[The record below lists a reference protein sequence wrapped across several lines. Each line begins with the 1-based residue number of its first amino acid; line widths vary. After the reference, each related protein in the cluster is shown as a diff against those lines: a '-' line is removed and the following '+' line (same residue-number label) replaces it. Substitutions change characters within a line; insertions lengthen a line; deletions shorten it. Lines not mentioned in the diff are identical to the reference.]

1 MSKRYLFLAIAT
13 AVVALLAS
21 SCGLLSMRRGAWGS
35 NTSHEGVPTDK
46 QIMLIGTYTDAG
58 SEGVYSYTAEIGSLD
73 FKHTGTFI
81 TPNPTCLAYDGG
93 KRIVYIA
100 NEDNEQPMATSAQLD
115 TRNGRLSAI
124 NSSYTLGDGPAYIA
138 TDGKNKVVTANYSGG
153 SITLFEVNAKGE
165 LGQPDWRIVLGKERV
180 SHPHAAIF
188 SPNGKELFI
197 TDLGMDKVFHF
208 NVNASSNPPITIG
221 INTTSLPSGVGPR
234 HIIMDRSG
242 KYAYVIAEK
251 APKIFVYE
259 HHDGAL
265 ELVQEVGLRLASGAH
280 GQHMVLSDDGR
291 FLYTSHTDGEHVIS
305 IFKVDKGDGTL
316 TQVGKQKVGKKPR
329 QFAISPDGSVL
340 AVACRGGDKV
350 EFYQRDASTGLL
362 TPIQGAGLKVSHPA
376 FILWL
381 GQH

>member
-1 MSKRYLFLAIAT
+1 
-13 AVVALLAS
+13 
-21 SCGLLSMRRGAWGS
+21 
-35 NTSHEGVPTDK
+35 
-46 QIMLIGTYTDAG
+46 
-58 SEGVYSYTAEIGSLD
+58 
-73 FKHTGTFI
+73 
-81 TPNPTCLAYDGG
+81 
-93 KRIVYIA
+93 
-100 NEDNEQPMATSAQLD
+100 
-115 TRNGRLSAI
+115 
-124 NSSYTLGDGPAYIA
+124 
-138 TDGKNKVVTANYSGG
+138 
-153 SITLFEVNAKGE
+153 
-165 LGQPDWRIVLGKERV
+165 
-180 SHPHAAIF
+180 
-188 SPNGKELFI
+188 
-197 TDLGMDKVFHF
+197 
-208 NVNASSNPPITIG
+208 
-221 INTTSLPSGVGPR
+221 
-234 HIIMDRSG
+234 MDRSG

-280 GQHMVLSDDGR
+280 GQHIVLSDDGR

-305 IFKVDKGDGTL
+305 IFKVDKEDGTL

-329 QFAISPDGSVL
+329 QFTISPDGSVL